1 MKKRLALVVALT
13 FFIGVVLVSCAGMET
28 TPSAAS
34 FKDPVIKGE
43 YLEVPQYDGFWHYD
57 AKAEPVKGAK
67 GAHGAPLPLSFL
79 LSVTNPNSYPI
90 LLEGVT
96 FTVAFDNDFELYS
109 GNNNDSYWI
118 PAGKTSHVRL
128 NTMITTQSAFMSV
141 GVTGGYKL
149 KEKGWSQWDAIQRW
163 WEGVP
168 MMKVP
173 VTLKECNFTF
183 KADGFTK
190 AVAFQTTF
198 K

>member
-1 MKKRLALVVALT
+1 MKKRLALFITLI
-13 FFIGVVLVSCAGMET
+13 FFTGIVFVSCAGMEAK
-28 TPSAAS
+28 PSAAD

-43 YLEVPQYDGFWHYD
+43 YYEVPQYDGFWHYD

-67 GAHGAPLPLSFL
+67 GARGAPLPLSFL
-79 LSVTNPNSYPI
+79 LSVTNPNSFPI
-90 LLEGVT
+90 VLEGVT

-141 GVTGGYKL
+141 GVTGGYNL
-149 KEKGWSQWDAIQRW
+149 KNRGWAIWDAIERW
-163 WEGVP
+163 WVGVP
-168 MMKVP
+168 EMKVP

-183 KADGFTK
+183 KADGFAK

>member
-1 MKKRLALVVALT
+1 MKKRLALMVVLT
-13 FFIGVVLVSCAGMET
+13 FLTGVMLASCAGMEAK
-28 TPSAAS
+28 PSAAD
-34 FKDPVIKGE
+34 FKNPVIKGE
-43 YLEVPQYDGFWHYD
+43 YYEVPQYDGFWHYD
-57 AKAEPVKGAK
+57 AKAEPAKGTK

-79 LSVTNPNSYPI
+79 LSVTNPNPYPV

-141 GVTGGYKL
+141 GVTAGYRL
-149 KEKGWSQWDAIQRW
+149 KERGWGIWDAIQRW
-163 WEGVP
+163 WEKVP
-168 MMKVP
+168 VMEVP
-173 VTLKECNFTF
+173 VTLKQCNFTF
-183 KADGFTK
+183 KADGVTK
-190 AVAFQTTF
+190 TVPFEVTF

>member
-1 MKKRLALVVALT
+1 MKKRLALCVALI
-13 FFIGVVLVSCAGMET
+13 FFIGAVVLSCAGMEAK
-28 TPSAAS
+28 PSAAD

-43 YLEVPQYDGFWHYD
+43 YYEVPQYDGFWSYD
-57 AKAEPVKGAK
+57 AKAEPVKGTK
-67 GAHGAPLPLSFL
+67 GSHGAPLPLSFL
-79 LSVTNPNSYPI
+79 LSVTNPNPYPV

-118 PAGKTSHVRL
+118 PAGKTSNVRL
-128 NTMITTQSAFMSV
+128 STMITTVSASTSL

-149 KEKGWSQWDAIQRW
+149 KAKGWSIWDAIERW
-163 WEGVP
+163 WVGVP
-168 MMKVP
+168 DMKVP

-183 KADGFTK
+183 KADGFSK
-190 AVAFQTTF
+190 VVPFQTTF

>member
-1 MKKRLALVVALT
+1 MKKRLALFLALI
-13 FFIGVVLVSCAGMET
+13 FFAGVVLVSCAGMEAK
-28 TPSAAS
+28 PSVAD

-79 LSVTNPNSYPI
+79 LSVTNPNSFPV

-96 FTVAFDNDFELYS
+96 FTVAFDNDFELYT

-128 NTMITTQSAFMSV
+128 NTMITTVSASTSL

-149 KEKGWSQWDAIQRW
+149 KEKGWSSWDAIQRW

-168 MMKVP
+168 AMKVP

-183 KADGFTK
+183 KADGVTK
-190 AVAFQTTF
+190 VVPFQTTF

>member
-1 MKKRLALVVALT
+1 MTKRLAMIVALI
-13 FFIGVVLVSCAGMET
+13 FFTGVVFVSCASMET
-28 TPSAAS
+28 KPSAAD
-34 FKDPVIKGE
+34 FKNPVIKGE
-43 YLEVPQYDGFWHYD
+43 YFEVPQYDGFWHYD
-57 AKAEPVKGAK
+57 AKAEPAKGTK

-79 LSVTNPNSYPI
+79 LSVTNPNSYPV

-109 GNNNDSYWI
+109 GNNSDSYWI

-141 GVTGGYKL
+141 GVTGGYNL
-149 KEKGWSQWDAIQRW
+149 KAKGWDIWDAIKRW

-168 MMKVP
+168 VMEVP

-190 AVAFQTTF
+190 TVPFQATF

>member
-1 MKKRLALVVALT
+1 MNKRLALIIA
-13 FFIGVVLVSCAGMET
+13 FFFCMGLVLMSCAGVET
-28 TPSAAS
+28 KPSAAD
-34 FKDPVIKGE
+34 FKTPMIKGE
-43 YLEVPQYDGFWHYD
+43 YFEVPQYDGFWHY
-57 AKAEPVKGAK
+57 AATAEPAQGSK

-79 LSVTNPNSYPI
+79 LSVTNPNSFPI
-90 LLEGVT
+90 LLEGIT
-96 FTVAFDNDFELYS
+96 YTVAFDNDFELYS

-149 KEKGWSQWDAIQRW
+149 KEKGWSQWDAIKRW

-168 MMKVP
+168 DMKVP
-173 VTLKECNFTF
+173 VSIKECTFTF
-183 KADGFTK
+183 KADGVTK
-190 AVAFQTTF
+190 AVPFEVTF

>member
-1 MKKRLALVVALT
+1 MNKRLAWTITILFALGT
-13 FFIGVVLVSCAGMET
+13 ALASCACIET
-28 TPSAAS
+28 KPSEAD
-34 FKDPVIKGE
+34 FKAPVIKGE
-43 YLEVPQYDGFWHYD
+43 YFEVPQYDGFWHYD

-67 GAHGAPLPLSFL
+67 GVHGAPLPLSFL

-96 FTVAFDNDFELYS
+96 FTVAFDDDFELYS
-109 GNNNDSYWI
+109 GNNGDSYWI

-128 NTMITTQSAFMSV
+128 NTMITTQSAFMSL

-149 KEKGWSQWDAIQRW
+149 KEKGWASWDAIQRW

-168 MMKVP
+168 LMKVP
-173 VTLKECNFTF
+173 VSLKECTFTF
-183 KADGFTK
+183 KADGVTK

>member
-1 MKKRLALVVALT
+1 MKKRLALVIALI
-13 FFIGVVLVSCAGMET
+13 FFTGVVFVSCAGMEAK
-28 TPSAAS
+28 PSAAD

-43 YLEVPQYDGFWHYD
+43 YFEVPQYDGFWHYD
-57 AKAEPVKGAK
+57 AKAEPVQGAK

-79 LSVTNPNSYPI
+79 LSVTNPNSFPI
-90 LLEGVT
+90 VLEGVT
-96 FTVAFDNDFELYS
+96 FTVAFDEVFELYS

-141 GVTGGYKL
+141 GVTGGYAL
-149 KEKGWSQWDAIQRW
+149 KAKGWGPWDAIKRW

-168 MMKVP
+168 VMSVP

-183 KADGFTK
+183 KADGLTK
-190 AVAFQTTF
+190 VLPFQTTF